1 MHLASQATYV
11 GQRLLVEGEFRLAGV
26 PTDPMVVRCIVRS
39 PTGVLNTLIYDQ
51 GFSLLDVYMNSYV
64 AATIAFVVAQ
74 GVATV
79 INFFVQRW
87 FIFNKNRN
95 GN

>member
-1 MHLASQATYV
+1 MCIRDSTLVAYMINRRWTFGMGASTKRFVQV
-11 GQRLLVEGEFRLAGV
+11 WLLYG
-26 PTDPMVVRCIVRS
+26 MS
-39 PTGVLNTLIYDQ
+39 YVLNTLIYDQ